1 MAPLKNDDAGILTTM
16 QSCSSCCLDLG
27 SLPMGQISAG
37 GGIHCG
43 TSVYI
48 YIIYTHMPAQ
58 RRRERST
65 LSKRVRRQRQR
76 RRNYVYVADRFYAPK
91 SAPAEATTMGQPF
104 SAQAFCFIA
113 ARATTAAVAAAA
125 VAPAASSQS
134 VCACALHRP
143 AASQR
148 AYCDRISG
156 SRPCSLF
163 CIVDNPSQTI
173 VAILALYILIFDRLR
188 SALVFSIHLI
198 LSHKII
204 IVKFRFRKL
213 SNQTQD
219 WARPAGGDKNR
230 SIQQQIDRKL

>member
-1 MAPLKNDDAGILTTM
+1 MMTQRYSQQCRVVPPVAWTWAHYQWDRLLQVVASTAGQACIF
-16 QSCSSCCLDLG
+16 
-27 SLPMGQISAG
+27 
-37 GGIHCG
+37 
-43 TSVYI
+43 I

-58 RRRERST
+58 RRPERST
-65 LSKRVRRQRQR
+65 LSERVRRQR

-113 ARATTAAVAAAA
+113 PRATTAAVAAAA
-125 VAPAASSQS
+125 ADAAGSSQS

-163 CIVDNPSQTI
+163 CIVENPSQTSSRYWHCI
-173 VAILALYILIFDRLR
+173 DLFLIAFVQL
-188 SALVFSIHLI
+188 
-198 LSHKII
+198 
-204 IVKFRFRKL
+204 
-213 SNQTQD
+213 
-219 WARPAGGDKNR
+219 
-230 SIQQQIDRKL
+230 

>member
-1 MAPLKNDDAGILTTM
+1 MALIKNDDAEILTTM

-27 SLPMGQISAG
+27 SLPMGQIAAG
-37 GGIHCG
+37 GGIHGG
-43 TSVYI
+43 TGVYFI
-48 YIIYTHMPAQ
+48 HMPAQ
-58 RRRERST
+58 RRPERST
-65 LSKRVRRQRQR
+65 LSKRVRRQR

-113 ARATTAAVAAAA
+113 ARATTATVAAAA
-125 VAPAASSQS
+125 ADAAGSSQS

-163 CIVDNPSQTI
+163 CIVENPSQTSSRYWHCI
-173 VAILALYILIFDRLR
+173 DLFLIAFVQL
-188 SALVFSIHLI
+188 
-198 LSHKII
+198 
-204 IVKFRFRKL
+204 
-213 SNQTQD
+213 
-219 WARPAGGDKNR
+219 
-230 SIQQQIDRKL
+230 